1 MPQQLLSEIHS
12 STSVS
17 SGDWAN
23 FRAEVTGMYLL
34 SGQANKE
41 SDSQHLIREYNKNIN
56 GRYESWTGTAPV
68 TTGLFIEPYNDGLSY
83 IGTGDFRNYP

>member
-1 MPQQLLSEIHS
+1 MNIYKSLGITLDNTKPRSRDFFKINKKSVNLSMPQQLLSEIHS
-12 STSVS
+12 SASVS

-41 SDSQHLIREYNKNIN
+41 WDS
-56 GRYESWTGTAPV
+56 
-68 TTGLFIEPYNDGLSY
+68 
-83 IGTGDFRNYP
+83 